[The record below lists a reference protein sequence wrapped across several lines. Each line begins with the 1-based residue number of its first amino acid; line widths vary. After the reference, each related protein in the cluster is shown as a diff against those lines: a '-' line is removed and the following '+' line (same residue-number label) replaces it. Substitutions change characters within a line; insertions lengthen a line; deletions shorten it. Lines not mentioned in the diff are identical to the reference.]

1 MTTTDLRASVQLLI
15 VGAIGAALAYYLTF
29 PAPFL
34 IGPALSVTV
43 ASFSG
48 MRFAL
53 PAFARNVCF
62 IVIGISMG
70 TSISPEVVRAART
83 WPASFLLLI
92 PAIVVI
98 FYAAY
103 FLLRRVYRYDRQT
116 AMLAASPGHLSFI
129 LSLGAES
136 RSDVMTISVI
146 QSVRVLALTLLVPP
160 IIDLAGLAATGP
172 ADPAPVMEVTIL
184 ALEIAFSAL
193 VGYGFLRLK
202 FPAALLLGGVAVSAS
217 THVTGLVSGSVPAW
231 LLTPTYIVLGSL
243 IGSRFS
249 GVSIRSVKDA
259 ILAGV
264 AVTLVVTVIAGAI
277 AAFVCWVTGV
287 PLNAVL
293 IAFAPG
299 GLETMAAMAVM
310 MHVDATY
317 VGAHHVIRLLFLSV
331 FMPLLM
337 RRNRM
342 RETASPS

>member
-1 MTTTDLRASVQLLI
+1 MTTTDLRATGHLLL
-15 VGAIGAALAYYLTF
+15 VGAFGAAVAYVLSL

-34 IGPALSVTV
+34 IGPALSVTI

-48 MRFAL
+48 VRFAL
-53 PAFARNVCF
+53 PGLVRNICF
-62 IVIGISMG
+62 VIIGISMG
-70 TSISPEVVRAART
+70 TSISPEVIRAART
-83 WPASFLLLI
+83 WPASFLLLV

-103 FLLRRVYRYDRQT
+103 FVLRRLYGYDRQT

-129 LSLGAES
+129 LSLGVDT

-146 QSVRVLALTLLVPP
+146 QSVRVLALTLLVPLVVD
-160 IIDLAGLAATGP
+160 IFGLVAS
-172 ADPAPVMEVTIL
+172 DPGDAAPVMEPVVLAVEIL
-184 ALEIAFSAL
+184 LSAL

-202 FPAALLLGGVAVSAS
+202 FPAALLLGGVAVSAA
-217 THVTGLVSGSVPAW
+217 THVTGLVSGTVPTW
-231 LLTPTYIVLGSL
+231 LMIPTYVVLGSL

-249 GVSIRSVKDA
+249 GVSIGSVKTA
-259 ILAGV
+259 IMAGV
-264 AVTLVVTVIAGAI
+264 VVTAIAGGI
-277 AAFVCWVTGV
+277 AVFVSWITGV

-317 VGAHHVIRLLFLSV
+317 VGAHHVLRLLFLSV

-337 RRNRM
+337 RRKPA
-342 RETASPS
+342 EAT

>member
-1 MTTTDLRASVQLLI
+1 MTLMDLRATVQLLL
-15 VGAIGAALAYYLTF
+15 VGAIGAAIAYGLSF

-34 IGPALSVTV
+34 IGPALAVTI
-43 ASFSG
+43 ASFAG
-48 MRFAL
+48 MRFAM
-53 PAFARNVCF
+53 PALVRNICF
-62 IVIGISMG
+62 VIVGISMG

-92 PAIVVI
+92 PSIVVI

-103 FLLRRVYRYDRQT
+103 FVLRRFYRYDSQT

-129 LSLGAES
+129 LSLGVDT
-136 RSDVMTISVI
+136 RSDVMSISVI

-160 IIDLAGLAATGP
+160 IVEVFGLALAETTEHV
-172 ADPAPVMEVTIL
+172 AVMGL
-184 ALEIAFSAL
+184 AVLGAEIVLSAL
-193 VGYGFLRLK
+193 VGYVFLKLK

-217 THVTGLVSGSVPAW
+217 THVTGLVVGAVPDW
-231 LLTPTYIVLGSL
+231 LLLPTYVVLGSL

-249 GVSIRSVKDA
+249 GVAVREVKTA
-259 ILAGV
+259 IAAGV
-264 AVTLVVTVIAGAI
+264 VVTLVVTALAGAASVGVGWI
-277 AAFVCWVTGV
+277 TGV

-317 VGAHHVIRLLFLSV
+317 VGAHHVLRRLFLSV
-331 FMPLLM
+331 FMPLMM
-337 RRNRM
+337 RRS
-342 RETASPS
+342 EASSRQPS